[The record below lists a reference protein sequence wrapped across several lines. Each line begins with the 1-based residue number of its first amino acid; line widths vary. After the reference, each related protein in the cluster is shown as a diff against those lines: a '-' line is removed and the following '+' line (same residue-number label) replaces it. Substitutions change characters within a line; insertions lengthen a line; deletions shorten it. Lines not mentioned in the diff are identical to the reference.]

1 MMSGAVSGRT
11 NVRMGQIGFASGEQT
26 LCTLLGSCVGLML
39 YSRPHRLV
47 GLAHIVLPDSAG
59 KQVPLGKFA
68 DTAIPELISQL
79 NKRAGQEVRWVA
91 KMAGG
96 ASMFQTA
103 QTMNI
108 GMRNVDRCQELLRQ
122 FGIPVVATHCGGQA
136 GRRMTISAR
145 DGSVQIEIVGQAT
158 IELK

>member
-1 MMSGAVSGRT
+1 M
-11 NVRMGQIGFASGEQT
+11 
-26 LCTLLGSCVGLML
+26 
-39 YSRPHRLV
+39 